1 MERTTMLKND
11 TANVDQNSLLT
22 WIKEKRNNLLNG
34 ETISLIKGK
43 EKLLTSFVVFFFKT
57 FILII
62 PLF

>member
-43 EKLLTSFVVFFFKT
+43 EKLFTSLDRKSVV
-57 FILII
+57 
-62 PLF
+62 